1 MTEVTGGGTRWRWSV
16 TGLAV
21 GVAEIA
27 AVTGLILALKQVV
40 PVSALTGLYILAILP
55 IAVWWSFGLA
65 LMVAVA
71 SALTFDLVFT
81 PPLFSLRI
89 TEPDTA
95 ANLVIFS
102 LTAYVAAYV
111 VSALARRAQRRA
123 REAEALARDIR
134 AAEEKTRRIAD
145 EQAALRRVATLV
157 ARAEPPA
164 VLFAAVTEEAGRLL
178 SADLTIMNRYD
189 SDDEITVVGVWSPTG
204 HLAAT
209 IGSKLSLGGRNATT
223 VVFQTGRP
231 ARIDQYGEDAGAAPA
246 PFIAAGMRS
255 SVGAPITVHGRLWG
269 VIIGASGRE
278 KPLPAGTEGRLAGFT
293 ELVATAIANA
303 EAEAALTA
311 SRARVVAAADT
322 TRRRIER
329 NLHDGA
335 QQRLVSLA
343 LELKAAQAVVPPVA
357 GELAARLDH
366 VAAEVSGVLDEL
378 REIAR
383 GIHPAALA
391 EGGLRPALKA
401 LAGRAGVPV
410 ELDVRAEERL
420 PEQIEVAAFYTV
432 SEALTNAAKHSRAA
446 FVHVRAEVFDGSLHV
461 TVSDNGIGGADP
473 GAGSGLFGLSDRAD
487 ALGGT
492 IVVTSPPGEGTT
504 LALRLPIHR
513 AAQADDAVA

>member
-1 MTEVTGGGTRWRWSV
+1 MAEVTGGGGRWRRTG
-16 TGLAV
+16 TGLAL

-27 AVTGLILALKQVV
+27 AVTGLILVLKHLV
-40 PVSALTGLYILAILP
+40 PVSALTGLYMLAILP

-65 LMVAVA
+65 LMVAVT

-102 LTAYVAAYV
+102 VTAYVAAYV

-123 REAEALARDIR
+123 QEAEALARDIR
-134 AAEEKTRRIAD
+134 AAEEQTRRIAD

-157 ARAEPPA
+157 ARAEPAAA
-164 VLFAAVTEEAGRLL
+164 VFAAVTEEAGRLL
-178 SADLTIMNRYD
+178 SADITIMNRYE
-189 SDDEITVVGVWSPTG
+189 SDGEATVVGAWSATG
-204 HLAAT
+204 DLIT
-209 IGSKLSLGGRNATT
+209 TVGSRLPLDGRNATT
-223 VVFQTGRP
+223 LVFQTRRP
-231 ARIDQYGEDAGAAPA
+231 ARLDQYGKDAGAAPA

-255 SVGAPITVHGRLWG
+255 SVGAPITVQGRLWG
-269 VIIGASGRE
+269 VMIGASARK
-278 KPLPAGTEGRLAGFT
+278 KPLAAGTEERLAGFT

-303 EAEAALTA
+303 EAQAALTA
-311 SRARVVAAADT
+311 SRARIVATADK

-343 LELKAAQAVVPPVA
+343 LELKTVQAAVPSGE

-366 VAAEVSGVLDEL
+366 MATELSGVLDEL

-383 GIHPAALA
+383 GIHPAVLA

-410 ELDVRAEERL
+410 ELDVRTEQRL

-446 FVHVRAEVFDGSLHV
+446 VVHVRAEVIDGSLHV
-461 TVSDNGIGGADP
+461 TVSDNGVGGADP
-473 GAGSGLFGLSDRAD
+473 STGSGLVGLSDRVE

-492 IVVTSPPGEGTT
+492 IVLTSPPGEGTS

-513 AAQADDAVA
+513 AIPADDAA